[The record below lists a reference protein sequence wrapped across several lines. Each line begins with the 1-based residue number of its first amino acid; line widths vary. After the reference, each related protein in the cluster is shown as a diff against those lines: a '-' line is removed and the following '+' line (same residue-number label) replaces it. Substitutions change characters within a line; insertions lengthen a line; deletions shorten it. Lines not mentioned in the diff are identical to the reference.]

1 MKLAKSFLKQWNN
14 FSISTEL
21 PASLLLNKWPYICDV
36 CKILIKVCMII
47 RKVVLYFYFILIPL
61 AIVCAQNPGSPE
73 DLLISNIRSDF
84 DSLKTLKNDGAK
96 RKLNAEIV
104 AKLEKLLE
112 NPKSYHFGLDSL
124 KSIGKVSAPDNS
136 FRILNW
142 NVTFDDF
149 SYSYVNFMQLN
160 PGGKYGYKLYQIKDS
175 RLKIDKSIENQEL
188 TKDKWYG
195 ALIYKILLN
204 SYKRQNYY
212 TFFAIDHNNMMSH
225 FKFIDVITFNDK
237 GEPLFGKPIFKTP
250 KALRSRVVFE
260 FSAQLVMGL
269 KYDEKLKMI
278 VFDHLSPDRPELAGD
293 FKFYGPDFSYD
304 GFRFEDG
311 LWQFQ
316 TDLKLI
322 NAPPVIKK

>member
-1 MKLAKSFLKQWNN
+1 
-14 FSISTEL
+14 
-21 PASLLLNKWPYICDV
+21 
-36 CKILIKVCMII
+36 
-47 RKVVLYFYFILIPL
+47 
-61 AIVCAQNPGSPE
+61 
-73 DLLISNIRSDF
+73 
-84 DSLKTLKNDGAK
+84 
-96 RKLNAEIV
+96 
-104 AKLEKLLE
+104 
-112 NPKSYHFGLDSL
+112 
-124 KSIGKVSAPDNS
+124 
-136 FRILNW
+136 
-142 NVTFDDF
+142 
-149 SYSYVNFMQLN
+149 MQLN

-175 RLKIDKSIENQEL
+175 RLKIDKCIETQEL

-195 ALIYKILLN
+195 ALIYKILLEVISN
-204 SYKRQNYY
+204 KII
-212 TFFAIDHNNMMSH
+212 THFFAIDHNNMMSH

-278 VFDHLSPDRPELAGD
+278 VFDHLSPDRPELTGD

-316 TDLKLI
+316 TDLKLT
-322 NAPPVIKK
+322 NGPPVIKK